1 MGCTKTV
8 VVAGASG
15 FIGTYLRRRFQEDG
29 WTVRTIG
36 RKGTGSAA
44 AGWDDDAGMA
54 RVLNGAGLV
63 VNLAGRSV
71 SCRYNRRN
79 KTIIM
84 DSRVATTQ
92 ALGRAIA
99 QCPEPPATWLK
110 YQLCSSSR

>member
-44 AGWDDDAGMA
+44 AGWDDDAGMV
-54 RVLNGAGLV
+54 RVLDLRELFA
-63 VNLAGRSV
+63 RPWS
-71 SCRYNRRN
+71 
-79 KTIIM
+79 
-84 DSRVATTQ
+84 
-92 ALGRAIA
+92 GRATLWRPWWLRWRPLAAPVPVRTEIA
-99 QCPEPPATWLK
+99 DAHLAETTG
-110 YQLCSSSR
+110 